1 VSGAGGGAAGGSVRS
16 SPGFVAEGALAA
28 DPEVVAAITAAVELC
43 WPRALAGAGHG
54 QVGRAAK
61 GGPEYVWRF
70 SGRWW
75 NRPVVLRRDRPWS
88 DR

>member
-1 VSGAGGGAAGGSVRS
+1 MSRCETPVRAT
-16 SPGFVAEGALAA
+16 PGFVPKGALAPAA
-28 DPEVVAAITAAVELC
+28 DVVAAITAAVEVC
-43 WPRALAGAGHG
+43 WPRPPAPGAGRG
-54 QVGRAAK
+54 GKPK

-75 NRPVVLRRDRPWS
+75 NRPAVLRRDRPWT